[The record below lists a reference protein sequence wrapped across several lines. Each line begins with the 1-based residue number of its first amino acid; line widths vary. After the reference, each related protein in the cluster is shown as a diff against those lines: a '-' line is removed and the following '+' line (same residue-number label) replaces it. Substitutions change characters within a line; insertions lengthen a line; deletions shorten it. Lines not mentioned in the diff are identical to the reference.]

1 MAAPNIKS
9 GSSVTTVTG
18 KTVGYAVTASMAA
31 ALSNGAS
38 SGKVL
43 KINSVYCANVDGAA
57 AADITLEHYNGTT
70 GFKIAST
77 IAVPADATQV
87 LVTREAYIYLEEGHS
102 LRAVA
107 SAASDLELV
116 ISYEDIS

>member
-18 KTVGYAVTASMAA
+18 KTVGYAVTASLAA

-57 AADITLEHYNGTT
+57 AADISLEHYNGTT

-116 ISYEDIS
+116 IGYEEIS

>member
-31 ALSNGAS
+31 ALSNSAA
-38 SGKVL
+38 SGKVF

-57 AADITLEHYNGTT
+57 SADISLEHYNGTT
-70 GFKIAST
+70 GFKIANT

-107 SAASDLELV
+107 NAASDLELV
-116 ISYEDIS
+116 ISYEEIS

>member
-31 ALSNGAS
+31 ALSNAAA

-70 GFKIAST
+70 GFKIANT
-77 IAVPADATQV
+77 ITVPADATQV

>member
-9 GSSVTTVTG
+9 TSTVNAIYG
-18 KTVGYAVTASMAA
+18 KTVGYAVTTSMAA

-43 KINSVYCANVDGAA
+43 KINSVYCANVDGAS
-57 AADITLEHYNGTT
+57 AADISLEHYDGTT
-70 GFKIAST
+70 GFAIGKT

-87 LVTREAYIYLEEGHS
+87 LVTREAYIYLEIG
-102 LRAVA
+102 RAHV
-107 SAASDLELV
+107 
-116 ISYEDIS
+116 

>member
-18 KTVGYAVTASMAA
+18 KTVGYAVTTSMAA

-43 KINSVYCANVDGAA
+43 KVNSVYCSNIDGTS

-70 GFKIAST
+70 AFKLANT

-102 LRAVA
+102 LRAQA
-107 SAASDLELV
+107 SATGDLELV
-116 ISYEDIS
+116 IGYEEIS

>member
-18 KTVGYAVTASMAA
+18 KTVGYAVTTSMAA
-31 ALSNGAS
+31 ALSNTAS

-43 KINSVYCANVDGAA
+43 KINSVYCANVDGTA
-57 AADITLEHYNGTT
+57 AADVSLEYYNGTT
-70 GFKIAST
+70 GFKLANT

-87 LVTREAYIYLEEGHS
+87 LVTREAYIYVEEGHS
-102 LRAVA
+102 IRAQA
-107 SAASDLELV
+107 SAAGDLELV
-116 ISYEDIS
+116 ISYEEIS

>member
-18 KTVGYAVTASMAA
+18 KTVGYAVTTSMAA

-43 KINSVYCANVDGAA
+43 KVNSVYCANVDGSA
-57 AADITLEHYNGTT
+57 AADISLEHYNGTT
-70 GFKIAST
+70 AFKLANT

-87 LVTREAYIYLEEGHS
+87 LITREAYIYLEEGHS
-102 LRAVA
+102 LRAQA

-116 ISYEDIS
+116 ISYEEIS

>member
-1 MAAPNIKS
+1 MTAPNIKS
-9 GSSVTTVTG
+9 GSSVTTVIG
-18 KTVGYAVTASMAA
+18 KTVGYAVTTTMAA
-31 ALSNGAS
+31 ALSNASS

-43 KINSVYCANVDGAA
+43 KINSVYCANVDGSAG
-57 AADITLEHYNGTT
+57 ADISLEHYNGTT
-70 GFKIAST
+70 AFKLANT

-102 LRAVA
+102 LRAQA
-107 SAASDLELV
+107 SAAGDLELV

>member
-18 KTVGYAVTASMAA
+18 KTVGYAVTTSMAA

-43 KINSVYCANVDGAA
+43 KVNSVYAANIDGTS

-70 GFKIAST
+70 AFKLANT
-77 IAVPADATQV
+77 IAVPADAKQMV
-87 LVTREAYIYLEEGHS
+87 VT
-102 LRAVA
+102 
-107 SAASDLELV
+107 
-116 ISYEDIS
+116 

>member
-9 GSSVTTVTG
+9 GTSVTTVTG
-18 KTVGYAVTASMAA
+18 KTVGYAVTTSMAA
-31 ALSNGAS
+31 ALSNGAA

-43 KINSVYCANVDGAA
+43 KVNSVYCANVDGTS
-57 AADITLEHYNGTT
+57 AADITLEHFNGTT
-70 GFKIAST
+70 AFKLAST
-77 IAVPADATQV
+77 ISVPADATQV

-102 LRAVA
+102 LRAQA
-107 SAASDLELV
+107 SAAGDLELV

>member
-1 MAAPNIKS
+1 MTAPNLKTP
-9 GSSVTTVTG
+9 TTITG

-31 ALSNGAS
+31 ALSNSAD

-43 KINSVYCANVDGAA
+43 KINSVYCANVDGDA

-77 IAVPADATQV
+77 IAVPPDATQV
-87 LVTREAYIYLEEGHS
+87 LVTREGYIYLEEGHS

-107 SAASDLELV
+107 SAVGDLELV
-116 ISYEDIS
+116 IGYEEIS

>member
-18 KTVGYAVTASMAA
+18 KTVGYAVTTSMAA

-43 KINSVYCANVDGAA
+43 KINSVYCANVDGTA

-70 GFKIAST
+70 GFKLANT

-102 LRAVA
+102 LRAQA
-107 SAASDLELV
+107 SAAGDLELV

>member
-1 MAAPNIKS
+1 MAAPNLKTP
-9 GSSVTTVTG
+9 TTITG
-18 KTVGYAVTASMAA
+18 KTVGYAVTASLAA
-31 ALSNGAS
+31 ALSNSAA
-38 SGKVL
+38 SGKVF
-43 KINSVYCANVDGAA
+43 KINSVYCANVDGTN
-57 AADITLEHYNGTT
+57 AADISLEHYNGST

-87 LVTREAYIYLEEGHS
+87 LVTREGYFYLEEGHS

-116 ISYEDIS
+116 IGYEEIS